1 MITVTDRTAGRDYA
15 LIKRQR
21 KRRSTAMRTSLDNTS
36 VDVRNLSDDDLIT
49 LLCATEDEI
58 EAHGEFSELKELLVD
73 CTKELLRRP
82 ALLSAEIAPTRKE
95 PIQ

>member
-1 MITVTDRTAGRDYA
+1 
-15 LIKRQR
+15 
-21 KRRSTAMRTSLDNTS
+21 MRMSSDTTS

-58 EAHGEFSELKELLVD
+58 EAHGELRELKELLVD
-73 CTKELLRRP
+73 CTKELRKRP
-82 ALLSAEIAPTRKE
+82 ALLSAEITSTRKG